1 MFGDQILAFR
11 KAKGMT
17 QEELAVKLHVVRQT
31 VSKWEKGLS
40 VPDAQ
45 MLTQLAKCLDVT
57 VAQLLDVPPETS
69 GQLNLAEELAKANE
83 ALVQLQQREAQI
95 KHAGRIRNL
104 ILYFS
109 FLALAAA
116 LVVRQEIVSIILVG
130 AFMVTAVVILYR
142 NLALLTSLTTTDFKL
157 KPLRATTV
165 FNLALFVVVV
175 AVAVL
180 SSANLLPASER
191 WERLLATA
199 IITCVMGFAG
209 IISPKLPHNRH
220 TGLRLPWTVQD
231 ADTCYLA
238 HRILGVISI
247 PLAVLYL
254 AGTVTIRNFEA
265 VTVTILLL
273 WIGMPGIIS
282 YVFYWRKFHGRL

>member
-95 KHAGRIRNL
+95 KHAGRIRNPDSVL
-104 ILYFS
+104 LLFGPGSSSGGKTGNRFNYTRGSLHGDGSRHFISQFGAAHQ
-109 FLALAAA
+109 FNHNRFQTEAAA
-116 LVVRQEIVSIILVG
+116 LHDSVQSCAFCRGCGGCRSLLSQSSPGIG
-130 AFMVTAVVILYR
+130 AMG
-142 NLALLTSLTTTDFKL
+142 K
-157 KPLRATTV
+157 
-165 FNLALFVVVV
+165 
-175 AVAVL
+175 
-180 SSANLLPASER
+180 
-191 WERLLATA
+191 
-199 IITCVMGFAG
+199 ITCHRHYHLCHGICRNNFAPSCPTTG
-209 IISPKLPHNRH
+209 IP
-220 TGLRLPWTVQD
+220 GC
-231 ADTCYLA
+231 AYLGRYRM
-238 HRILGVISI
+238 RILGI
-247 PLAVLYL
+247 
-254 AGTVTIRNFEA
+254 
-265 VTVTILLL
+265 
-273 WIGMPGIIS
+273 
-282 YVFYWRKFHGRL
+282 WRTEFSVSFLFL